1 MWAGGAVGT
10 VKSRANRARARLAQ
24 ILQLNESESLELT
37 DGATL
42 AVIASQ
48 GGPHL

>member
-1 MWAGGAVGT
+1 VGT

-24 ILQLNESESLELT
+24 LLGLAEGDRLELT

-42 AVIASQ
+42 AVIAAQ